1 MGKWIQEKEEIVDVV
16 ECLDSCWCQRAVV
29 VSLSLRGGKYAMAEL
44 TIQVSDT
51 LAQRL
56 QPFSDR
62 LPALLAQ
69 LVISLESATTV
80 ASTLQSRAQLPETS
94 VYTDVREF
102 LLTRPT
108 PQEIM
113 SFKVSEAAQ
122 SRLRALLDKNR
133 EEGLTE
139 AETGELDL
147 YKQLDL
153 VMALLKAKAFPV
165 SKA

>member
-1 MGKWIQEKEEIVDVV
+1 
-16 ECLDSCWCQRAVV
+16 
-29 VSLSLRGGKYAMAEL
+29 MAEL
-44 TIQVSDT
+44 TIQVPDT

-56 QPFSDR
+56 RPYSDR
-62 LPALLAQ
+62 LPELLAQ
-69 LVISLESATTV
+69 VVMSLETGTTE
-80 ASTLQSRAQLPETS
+80 AFTQRSRAQLPEAQA
-94 VYTDVREF
+94 YTEVLEF

-108 PQEIM
+108 PQEIVA
-113 SFKVSEAAQ
+113 FKVSEAAQ

-147 YKQLDL
+147 YEQLDQ
-153 VMALLKAKAFPV
+153 VMALLKAKAFHV